1 MITVLIVD
9 DQPVIRQGFSLFLQ
23 SEEDI
28 QVVGQAD
35 TGLSAVKMA
44 VQLRPQ
50 VILMDVR
57 MPEGTGLWAT
67 QQLLSPQSPV
77 RPKIIVVTTFDLD
90 EYVFKALDSGASG
103 FLLKDAD
110 PDELADAI
118 RTVSRGGSVISSTL
132 MARLFDEFAR
142 RRTHSSSTAPP
153 HHDLTQREVEIV
165 QLLSLGHS
173 NQAIAETTC
182 LEISTVKSHVGNIS
196 TKLKVANRVQIVIW
210 AFRTGLA
217 CPPDQ
222 HLVSQES

>member
-23 SEEDI
+23 GEKDI
-28 QVVGQAD
+28 EVVGQAD
-35 TGLSAVKMA
+35 TGLSAVEMA
-44 VQLRPQ
+44 VRLRPQ

-67 QQLLSPQSPV
+67 QQLLSPRSPIK
-77 RPKIIVVTTFDLD
+77 PKIIVVTTFDLD

-110 PDELADAI
+110 PDELANAI
-118 RTVSRGGSVISSTL
+118 RTVSRGGSALSSTL

-142 RRTHSSSTAPP
+142 RRTHSFPSVESQ
-153 HHDLTQREVEIV
+153 HELTQREVEIV
-165 QLLSLGHS
+165 KLLSLGYS
-173 NQAIAETTC
+173 NQAIAETIC

-196 TKLKVANRVQIVIW
+196 AKLKVGNRVQIVIW
-210 AFRTGLA
+210 AFRTGIA

-222 HLVSQES
+222 YLLPQES